1 MQWLD
6 EDFADACDFEL
17 LGLSS
22 HLPPHRLAWEL
33 NQHLEWRL
41 EFFKVLKIQ
50 QRKGHSEH
58 AVYRHDDVSSHG
70 SQTWYVIE
78 NKVPN
83 GMIARFEGGAEMDY
97 LVQAMDEADL
107 MAEAMD
113 RIRSMRGVNYIL
125 QLDPLESGAIEH
137 LALMDLIPEME
148 G

>member
-33 NQHLEWRL
+33 NQHLGWRL
-41 EFFKVLKIQ
+41 EFFKVLEIQ

-58 AVYRHDDVSSHG
+58 AVYRYEDVSSHG
-70 SQTWYVIE
+70 SQMWYVIE
-78 NKVPN
+78 NKAPN
-83 GMIARFEGGAEMDY
+83 GMIARFKGGAEMDY
-97 LVQAMDEADL
+97 LVQAMNEVGSMADT
-107 MAEAMD
+107 ME

-137 LALMDLIPEME
+137 LALMDLTPEVE